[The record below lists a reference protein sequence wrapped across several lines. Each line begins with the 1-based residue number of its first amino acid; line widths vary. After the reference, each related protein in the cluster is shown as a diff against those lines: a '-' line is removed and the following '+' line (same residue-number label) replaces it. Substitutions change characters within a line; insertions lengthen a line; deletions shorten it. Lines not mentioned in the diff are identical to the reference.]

1 MKKIIK
7 LTEADLTRIIKRV
20 IEEQKET
27 ISESA
32 VINGITINGG
42 MFLNTIV
49 GNLKNNYKV
58 TVDCGKTV
66 LGVYVPVYS
75 GPVVIEKLWNGK
87 DGGIA
92 GSDNTGKVFK
102 LAKEKSVSL
111 ATQMKDGAGTIKTSG
126 TGTIAGIDG
135 ACKVTLTKRQ

>member
-1 MKKIIK
+1 MKKIIR
-7 LTEADLTRIIKRV
+7 LTESDLTRIIKRV
-20 IEEQKET
+20 IEEQKENLN
-27 ISESA
+27 ESA

-42 MFLNTIV
+42 MFLNTLV
-49 GNLKNNYKV
+49 GDIKNNYKV

-66 LGVYVPVYS
+66 LGLYVPVYS

-102 LAKEKSVSL
+102 LSKEKSVSL
-111 ATQMKDGAGTIKTSG
+111 ATKMKSGDGTINTYG
-126 TGTIAGIDG
+126 TGTIANVEG
-135 ACKVTLTKRQ
+135 ACKVKLTKKQ

>member
-1 MKKIIK
+1 MKKIIR
-7 LTEADLTRIIKRV
+7 LTESDLTRIIKRV
-20 IEEQKET
+20 IEEQKENLN
-27 ISESA
+27 ESA

-42 MFLNTIV
+42 MFLNTLV
-49 GNLKNNYKV
+49 GNLKHNYSV

-66 LGVYVPVYS
+66 MGVYIPVYS

-102 LAKEKSVSL
+102 LFARELTNEGIELRNKQKESFK
-111 ATQMKDGAGTIKTSG
+111 TITNASENKE
-126 TGTIAGIDG
+126 AE
-135 ACKVTLTKRQ
+135 A